1 VGEKNMIIE
10 CIENR
15 TAKINLLDFLKDNG
29 FNSLEL
35 QLLVFWAKHPNA
47 KLSLYS
53 IANALDTAKLSLR
66 EAIYA
71 LVRKNMILEQ
81 HNNNDLTTY
90 YLNGNWNPRSFIEE
104 LSCLDWSQ
112 LKVLKKQLEG
122 GAVLN

>member
-1 VGEKNMIIE
+1 MVIDY
-10 CIENR
+10 IENQ
-15 TAKINLLDFLKDNG
+15 TAKSDLLKYLRENE

-53 IANALDTAKLSLR
+53 IANALDTAKLGLR
-66 EAIYA
+66 DAINA
-71 LVRKNMILEQ
+71 LVRKNVILEQ
-81 HNNNDLTTY
+81 HNNNSDLITY
-90 YLNGNWNPRSFIEE
+90 YLNGNLDQRSYIDE

-112 LKVLKKQLEG
+112 LKILKTQLEG

>member
-1 VGEKNMIIE
+1 MVIS
-10 CIENR
+10 CIQSQISNNHLLSFLREN
-15 TAKINLLDFLKDNG
+15 D

-53 IANALDTAKLSLR
+53 IANVLDTAKLNLR

-71 LVRKNMILEQ
+71 LVRKNVLLEQ

-90 YLNGNWNPRSFIEE
+90 YLNGNFNTRPFIEE

-112 LKVLKKQLEG
+112 LKVLKKQIEG
-122 GAVLN
+122 GAVLA

>member
-1 VGEKNMIIE
+1 MVIS
-10 CIENR
+10 CTENP
-15 TAKINLLDFLKDNG
+15 TTKTDLLNFIKENEFNG
-29 FNSLEL
+29 LEL

-71 LVRKNMILEQ
+71 LVRKNVILEQ

-90 YLNGNWNPRSFIEE
+90 YLNGDCNTRSFIEE
-104 LSCLDWSQ
+104 LSYLDWSQ

-122 GAVLN
+122 GAVLY

>member
-1 VGEKNMIIE
+1 MVISHIQNQISNNTLMS
-10 CIENR
+10 
-15 TAKINLLDFLKDNG
+15 FLKEND

-53 IANALDTAKLSLR
+53 IANVLDTAKLNLR

-71 LVRKNMILEQ
+71 LVRKNVLLQ
-81 HNNNDLTTY
+81 KHNNNDLTTY
-90 YLNGNWNPRSFIEE
+90 YLNGNFDTRPIIEE
-104 LSCLDWSQ
+104 LSYLDWSQ

-122 GAVLN
+122 GAALAQ

>member
-1 VGEKNMIIE
+1 MVIDY
-10 CIENR
+10 IENQ
-15 TAKINLLDFLKDNG
+15 TAKSDLLKYLRENE

-53 IANALDTAKLSLR
+53 IANALDTAKLGLR
-66 EAIYA
+66 DAIST
-71 LVRKNMILEQ
+71 LVRKNVILEQ
-81 HNNNDLTTY
+81 HNNNSDLITY
-90 YLNGNWNPRSFIEE
+90 YLNGNLDQRSYIDE

-112 LKVLKKQLEG
+112 LKILKTQLEG